1 MNNQN
6 KVTTIVNSKYYSL
19 LLFFVSFVFVTLFSR
34 STSFLYV
41 FEGFDAAIFK
51 QMGLAVLK
59 GKTLY
64 VDYFDNKGCILYFI
78 QALGLYL
85 GGNFFILIMQAISLT
100 ITLIIW
106 NKTIAFYRED
116 RFCFVSLGIALFLL
130 LCFYDGGDL
139 SEEWCL
145 PFASYPIFLYFR
157 SLKSDKEIRRLEW
170 FVIGICFG
178 IIAFIRINNASAFLG
193 FIAFLFISYV
203 RKKEF
208 KKLFYDLFL
217 FILGTLLI
225 SGICFL
231 YFYLKAGAEGIIKMF
246 YGTFL
251 SYFNY
256 FNTNYFNTDVKQKVF
271 YTIIYILFL
280 IICITFHI
288 INTPKQKEILIP
300 TLISYAFF
308 ICSSGT
314 RCYTHYLMALLP
326 LIIVGIMTIKLDRY
340 YKIYRILAFLTF
352 FPLLCYIIKPIGF
365 FVNDLV
371 LNKEK
376 AKDNYSEFHRCIEEI
391 PLTERDSIYN
401 YNLSGIG
408 AGMMQHEN
416 LLQCNKVFY
425 SLFAFKNK
433 RIYDEV
439 SQNSHNAPRWVLFT
453 WNRTYFKNDAY
464 FILNNYDLYCEFT
477 YDNTYL
483 KKPKIG
489 NNNQVY
495 LYRRKD

>member
-1 MNNQN
+1 MNQQGRITN
-6 KVTTIVNSKYYSL
+6 IVNSRYYPL
-19 LLFFVSFVFVTLFSR
+19 LLFVVSFVFVTLFSR
-34 STSFLYV
+34 STSFLYTY
-41 FEGFDAAIFK
+41 EGFDAAIFK
-51 QMGLAVLK
+51 QMGLALLR

-85 GGNFFILIMQAISLT
+85 GGNTFILLMQALSLT
-100 ITLIIW
+100 VTLTIW
-106 NKTIAFYRED
+106 DRIIAFYHEGRS
-116 RFCFVSLGIALFLL
+116 RLICLVAALFLL
-130 LCFYDGGDL
+130 FCFYDGGDL

-145 PFASYPIFLYFR
+145 SFASYPIFLYFK
-157 SLKSDKEIRRLEW
+157 SLKSKEELQKIEM
-170 FVIGICFG
+170 FSIGICFG
-178 IIAFIRINNASAFLG
+178 IIAFIRINNASPFLG
-193 FIAFLFISYV
+193 FIAFLFISYA

-231 YFYLKAGAEGIIKMF
+231 YFYLKAGVEGTIEMF

-256 FNTNYFNTDVKQKVF
+256 FNTNYFNANVKQKVF
-271 YTIIYILFL
+271 YTIIYILVL
-280 IICITFHI
+280 IICITLQI

-314 RCYTHYLMALLP
+314 RCYTHYLIALLP
-326 LIIVGIMTIKLDRY
+326 LIVVGIITIELDKY

-352 FPLLCYIIKPIGF
+352 LPLLCYIIKPIGI
-365 FVNDLV
+365 FVNDII

-376 AKDNYSEFHRCIEEI
+376 AKNNYSEFHRCIEEI
-391 PLTERDSIYN
+391 PQTERDSIYN

-439 SQNSHNAPRWVLFT
+439 SQKSYNAPKWVLLT
-453 WNRTYFKNDAY
+453 WNRTYFKKDAY
-464 FILNNYDLYCEFT
+464 IILNNYDLYCEFT
-477 YDNTYL
+477 YDKTYL
-483 KKPKIG
+483 KKTKIG
-489 NNNQVY
+489 NNIQIY